1 MLVSTKSSFGTAATT
16 TALLTVLLLG
26 LEVQQGT
33 DAAFFGRRRSI
44 AATPYGGGGGGYYVG
59 SERTSTRVYSHWLD
73 SRGGGADDAAAA
85 EESQAQGLTK
95 AEEKD
100 DEEPQVLYLPGLLEV
115 ELSHSDHVRNVHHR
129 VRRRWV
135 QTNTSHEF
143 VAVVVAKPSTCV
155 RPGYEPIAHYCH
167 VLCRCL
173 FLFFFSSRQP
183 TALSDSTVVL
193 SSSKAKELG
202 VRDGDVV
209 AIVGRRR
216 NASYGRVHV
225 ATKSTKKKASNAA
238 FCTLSENL
246 AKNLRLRKGD
256 KAKVVPL
263 GGGGKNYDD
272 GSIDNVG
279 TRSGDLVLIEA
290 ETVPTVTSVT
300 MSPIEDSLTSLVALE
315 GGDSIPDE
323 EIETRFV
330 LPYLET
336 EKGGLLKRGQIVRLV
351 DESGRKLEFL
361 VAHMQLTGAVAE
373 EAAGEV
379 TKIDSDEG
387 DEEEDPAMAGEVNEE
402 TVAIIGS
409 TVPRPTVGL
418 GYDSVG
424 GLDKAI
430 QLMRE
435 LVELP
440 LRFPELWTT
449 AGVPTPKGVL
459 LHGPPGSGKTLI
471 ANALVEET
479 GAHVVIINGPEIM
492 ARKGGESEGN
502 LRKAFQEAI
511 EKAPSI
517 IFMDELDSI
526 APKRDQAQG
535 ETEKRVVSQLLML
548 MDSLKPSSNVMVIG
562 ATNRPNVIES
572 ALRRPGRFDREL
584 EIVVPDEE
592 GRLEIL
598 NIKTKDMQLGPDVDL
613 YQIARDTHGY
623 VGADLQQL
631 TLEAGLQCIRS
642 NLMNLDVDNEDPIP
656 DETLDVLRVT
666 NDHFNHALSVCDPS
680 TLRDNK
686 VEVPDVKW
694 EDIGGLE
701 ETKRELQEM
710 VRYPIEHRHL
720 FERFGMQASR
730 GVLFYGPPG
739 CGKTLMAKAIA
750 NECGANF
757 ISVKGP
763 ELLNMW
769 FGGSEANVRNLFD
782 KARSASPCI
791 LFFDE
796 MDSIARARGSGGSG
810 SSDTSDRVINQI
822 LSEIDG
828 MGSGKTLF
836 IIGATNRPDILDPGI
851 MRPGRLDQL
860 IYIPLPDM
868 ESRVSIFKANLR
880 KSPVADDVSIQTLA
894 DATDGFS
901 GADITEIC
909 QRAAKNAIRDSITAG
924 IERQKRVEAGELT
937 QEEADAL
944 PDPVPFITRAHFEA
958 SMGKA
963 RRSVGPEIIKQY
975 DDFSA
980 KIKSEWGKSGSGD
993 DENSYD
999 IDEAAAAQAIE
1010 DVAVEA

>member
-1 MLVSTKSSFGTAATT
+1 M
-16 TALLTVLLLG
+16 
-26 LEVQQGT
+26 
-33 DAAFFGRRRSI
+33 
-44 AATPYGGGGGGYYVG
+44 
-59 SERTSTRVYSHWLD
+59 
-73 SRGGGADDAAAA
+73 
-85 EESQAQGLTK
+85 
-95 AEEKD
+95 
-100 DEEPQVLYLPGLLEV
+100 
-115 ELSHSDHVRNVHHR
+115 
-129 VRRRWV
+129 
-135 QTNTSHEF
+135 
-143 VAVVVAKPSTCV
+143 
-155 RPGYEPIAHYCH
+155 
-167 VLCRCL
+167 
-173 FLFFFSSRQP
+173 
-183 TALSDSTVVL
+183 
-193 SSSKAKELG
+193 
-202 VRDGDVV
+202 

-216 NASYGRVHV
+216 RAAYGRVSV
-225 ATKSTKKKASNAA
+225 VKGKKTI
-238 FCTLSENL
+238 CTISMNL

-256 KAKVVPL
+256 KAKIVPL
-263 GGGGKNYDD
+263 TGK
-272 GSIDNVG
+272 VG
-279 TRSGDLVLIEA
+279 EGTHSGDMVILDSTAPPKIASITLA
-290 ETVPTVTSVT
+290 PL
-300 MSPIEDSLTSLVALE
+300 EDSLSTLEAME
-315 GGDSIPDE
+315 GGDAIPE
-323 EIETRFV
+323 EDLNARFV
-330 LPYLET
+330 TPYFNSY
-336 EKGGLLKRGQIVRLV
+336 KGLLKNGQVLEMKDAKGRRLELIVS
-351 DESGRKLEFL
+351 EIQLE
-361 VAHMQLTGAVAE
+361 GEPPKEAE
-373 EAAGEV
+373 EGEEIIV
-379 TKIDSDEG
+379 S
-387 DEEEDPAMAGEVNEE
+387 GETNEE
-402 TVAIIGS
+402 SNIIMGGS
-409 TVPRPTVGL
+409 VERPAVGM

-424 GLDKAI
+424 GMDKAV

-440 LRFPELWTT
+440 LRFPELWAT

-459 LHGPPGSGKTLI
+459 LHGPPGCGKTLI

-479 GAHVVIINGPEIM
+479 GAHIVIINGPEIM
-492 ARKGGESEGN
+492 ARKGGESEAN
-502 LRKAFQEAI
+502 LRQAFEEAQA
-511 EKAPSI
+511 KAPSI

-535 ETEKRVVSQLLML
+535 ETEKRVVSQLLTL
-548 MDSLKPSSNVMVIG
+548 MDSLKANSNVMVIG

-584 EIVVPDEE
+584 EIVIPDED
-592 GRLEIL
+592 GRHEIL
-598 NIKTKDMQLGPDVDL
+598 KIKTKDMQLEPDVDL
-613 YQIARDTHGY
+613 FQIARDTHGY

-631 TLEAGLQCIRS
+631 TLEAALQCIRS
-642 NLMNLDVDNEDPIP
+642 NLGNMDVDSEDPVPDEALELLRVDNE
-656 DETLDVLRVT
+656 
-666 NDHFNHALSVCDPS
+666 HFTHALSVCDPS

-686 VEVPDVKW
+686 VEVPDIKW
-694 EDIGGLE
+694 ADIGGLE

-782 KARSASPCI
+782 KARAASPCI

-860 IYIPLPDM
+860 IYIPLPDR
-868 ESRVSIFKANLR
+868 ESRISIFKANLR
-880 KSPVADDVSIQTLA
+880 KSPISNDISIEQLA

-944 PDPVPFITRAHFEA
+944 PDPIPDITKAHFEA
-958 SMGKA
+958 SMSKA
-963 RRSVGPEIIKQY
+963 RRSVGPEIIEQY
-975 DDFSA
+975 DQFTA
-980 KIKSEWGKSGSGD
+980 KIKQQWSTSGSTEANAYDMDSAAAEQSREDSLMDGVD
-993 DENSYD
+993 DEEEEPVPATGG
-999 IDEAAAAQAIE
+999 DEE
-1010 DVAVEA
+1010 

>member
-1 MLVSTKSSFGTAATT
+1 VRSCADIQYFSC
-16 TALLTVLLLG
+16 
-26 LEVQQGT
+26 
-33 DAAFFGRRRSI
+33 AF
-44 AATPYGGGGGGYYVG
+44 
-59 SERTSTRVYSHWLD
+59 
-73 SRGGGADDAAAA
+73 
-85 EESQAQGLTK
+85 
-95 AEEKD
+95 
-100 DEEPQVLYLPGLLEV
+100 
-115 ELSHSDHVRNVHHR
+115 
-129 VRRRWV
+129 
-135 QTNTSHEF
+135 
-143 VAVVVAKPSTCV
+143 
-155 RPGYEPIAHYCH
+155 
-167 VLCRCL
+167 
-173 FLFFFSSRQP
+173 
-183 TALSDSTVVL
+183 
-193 SSSKAKELG
+193 
-202 VRDGDVV
+202 
-209 AIVGRRR
+209 
-216 NASYGRVHV
+216 
-225 ATKSTKKKASNAA
+225 
-238 FCTLSENL
+238 
-246 AKNLRLRKGD
+246 
-256 KAKVVPL
+256 
-263 GGGGKNYDD
+263 
-272 GSIDNVG
+272 
-279 TRSGDLVLIEA
+279 
-290 ETVPTVTSVT
+290 
-300 MSPIEDSLTSLVALE
+300 
-315 GGDSIPDE
+315 
-323 EIETRFV
+323 
-330 LPYLET
+330 
-336 EKGGLLKRGQIVRLV
+336 
-351 DESGRKLEFL
+351 
-361 VAHMQLTGAVAE
+361 
-373 EAAGEV
+373 
-379 TKIDSDEG
+379 SDE
-387 DEEEDPAMAGEVNEE
+387 DEEEPSVAGVMDESTEILMAG
-402 TVAIIGS
+402 S
-409 TVPRPTVGL
+409 TPRVEVGL

-459 LHGPPGSGKTLI
+459 LHGPPGCGKTLI

-492 ARKGGESEGN
+492 ARKGGESEAN
-502 LRKAFQEAI
+502 LRQSFEEAI
-511 EKAPSI
+511 AKAPSI

-535 ETEKRVVSQLLML
+535 ETEKRVVSQLLTL
-548 MDSLKPSSNVMVIG
+548 MDSLNSKSNVMVIG

-584 EIVVPDEE
+584 EIVIPDED
-592 GRLEIL
+592 GRHEIL
-598 NIKTKDMQLGPDVDL
+598 KIKTKDMKIGNDIDL
-613 YQIARDTHGY
+613 FQIARDTHGY

-631 TLEAGLQCIRS
+631 TLEAALQCIRS
-642 NLMNLDVDNEDPIP
+642 NVGNMDVDSEEPIP
-656 DETLDVLRVT
+656 DEILDTLEVSS
-666 NDHFNHALSVCDPS
+666 DHFLHALSVTDPS

-686 VEVPDVKW
+686 VEVPNVKW
-694 EDIGGLE
+694 ADIGGLE

-769 FGGSEANVRNLFD
+769 FGGSEANVRELFN
-782 KARSASPCI
+782 KARAASPCI

-796 MDSIARARGSGGSG
+796 IDSIARARGAGGAGG

-860 IYIPLPDM
+860 IYIPLPDR

-880 KSPVADDVSIQTLA
+880 KSPITGINMEQLA
-894 DATDGFS
+894 DVTEGFS

-924 IERQKRVEAGELT
+924 IERQKRVEAEELT

-944 PDPVPFITRAHFEA
+944 PDPVPCITAAHFEA
-958 SMGKA
+958 SMSKA

-975 DDFSA
+975 DDFTA
-980 KIKSEWGKSGSGD
+980 KIKQQWSTEEGEGGSAV
-993 DENSYD
+993 YD
-999 IDEAAAAQAIE
+999 IDVAAAEQARE
-1010 DVAVEA
+1010 DALLDGLEDQAVPAFAADDEEEEEEEEGEEEEEE

>member
-1 MLVSTKSSFGTAATT
+1 MTEST
-16 TALLTVLLLG
+16 
-26 LEVQQGT
+26 E
-33 DAAFFGRRRSI
+33 I
-44 AATPYGGGGGGYYVG
+44 
-59 SERTSTRVYSHWLD
+59 
-73 SRGGGADDAAAA
+73 
-85 EESQAQGLTK
+85 
-95 AEEKD
+95 
-100 DEEPQVLYLPGLLEV
+100 
-115 ELSHSDHVRNVHHR
+115 
-129 VRRRWV
+129 
-135 QTNTSHEF
+135 
-143 VAVVVAKPSTCV
+143 
-155 RPGYEPIAHYCH
+155 I
-167 VLCRCL
+167 
-173 FLFFFSSRQP
+173 
-183 TALSDSTVVL
+183 
-193 SSSKAKELG
+193 
-202 VRDGDVV
+202 
-209 AIVGRRR
+209 
-216 NASYGRVHV
+216 
-225 ATKSTKKKASNAA
+225 
-238 FCTLSENL
+238 
-246 AKNLRLRKGD
+246 
-256 KAKVVPL
+256 L
-263 GGGGKNYDD
+263 GG
-272 GSIDNVG
+272 S
-279 TRSGDLVLIEA
+279 
-290 ETVPTVTSVT
+290 
-300 MSPIEDSLTSLVALE
+300 M
-315 GGDSIPDE
+315 
-323 EIETRFV
+323 
-330 LPYLET
+330 
-336 EKGGLLKRGQIVRLV
+336 KRV
-351 DESGRKLEFL
+351 E
-361 VAHMQLTGAVAE
+361 
-373 EAAGEV
+373 
-379 TKIDSDEG
+379 
-387 DEEEDPAMAGEVNEE
+387 
-402 TVAIIGS
+402 
-409 TVPRPTVGL
+409 VGL

-424 GLDKAI
+424 GVDKVVT
-430 QLMRE
+430 LMRE

-440 LRFPELWTT
+440 LRFPELWTA

-459 LHGPPGSGKTLI
+459 LHGPPGCGKTLI

-492 ARKGGESEGN
+492 ARKGGESEAN
-502 LRKAFQEAI
+502 LRQAFEEAM

-535 ETEKRVVSQLLML
+535 ETEKRIVSQLLTL

-584 EIVVPDEE
+584 EIPIPDDD
-592 GRLEIL
+592 GRHEIL
-598 NIKTKDMQLGPDVDL
+598 KIKTKDMALGSDVDL
-613 YQIARDTHGY
+613 FQISRDTHGY

-631 TLEAGLQCIRS
+631 VLESALQCIRA
-642 NLMNLDVDNEDPIP
+642 NMANMDVDSEEPIP
-656 DETLDVLRVT
+656 DEVLDQMQVT
-666 NDHFNHALSVCDPS
+666 EEHFVHALSVTDPS
-680 TLRDNK
+680 TMRDSK
-686 VEVPDVKW
+686 VEVPNVKW
-694 EDIGGLE
+694 ADIGGLE

-782 KARSASPCI
+782 KARAASPCI

-796 MDSIARARGSGGSG
+796 MDSIARARGGGGSGGS
-810 SSDTSDRVINQI
+810 SETSDRVINQI

-860 IYIPLPDM
+860 IYIPLPDR

-880 KSPVADDVSIQTLA
+880 KSPIADDISYDTLA

-937 QEEADAL
+937 EEEAEAL

-958 SMGKA
+958 SMRKA
-963 RRSVGPEIIKQY
+963 RRSVGPEIIAQY
-975 DDFSA
+975 DEFTQ
-980 KIKSEWGKSGSGD
+980 KIKSRWSEEKEGSSGD
-993 DENSYD
+993 TYD
-999 IDEAAAAQAIE
+999 IDAAAAEQARE
-1010 DVAVEA
+1010 DSLLTGDEDSTPVPAE